1 MTLTLEAPSMPPER
15 RRPRLQLR
23 QAAQQQRTHAT
34 QARQY
39 AELWY
44 QALLAWE
51 VEHGSVPV
59 PRNNY
64 TDFRNRMHGGISTL
78 GEFLPAQA
86 TMLILPSG
94 EYLEGEVSQMIK
106 AMQRSST
113 FETSENGHLLDALR
127 DPTQR
132 KPTSL
137 LREGDRW
144 ERDAPRMAAWA
155 LAVLSLAVALR
166 DEHAGQYLAYCRR
179 VMDRGCISLSWDT
192 VV

>member
-1 MTLTLEAPSMPPER
+1 MTLTLEAPLTPER

-23 QAAQQQRTHAT
+23 QAAQQHRTHAQ
-34 QARQY
+34 QARAY
-39 AELWY
+39 ANLWY
-44 QALLAWE
+44 LALLAWK
-51 VEHGSVPV
+51 VEHGRVLV
-59 PRNNY
+59 AKNNY

-132 KPTSL
+132 KPETL
-137 LREGDRW
+137 LREDGRW
-144 ERDAPRMAAWA
+144 MRQTCPAWA
-155 LAVLSLAVALR
+155 LAVLTLAVQLR
-166 DEHAGQYLAYCRR
+166 DEAADQHIGYCRR
-179 VMDRGCISLSWDT
+179 EFERAAQQRDD
-192 VV
+192 